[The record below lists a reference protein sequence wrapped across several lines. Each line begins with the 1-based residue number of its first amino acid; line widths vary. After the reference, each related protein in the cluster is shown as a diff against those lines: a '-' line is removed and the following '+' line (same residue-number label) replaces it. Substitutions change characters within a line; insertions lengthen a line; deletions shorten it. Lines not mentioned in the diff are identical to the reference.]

1 MAAANRE
8 RRSGNIIPEVQMIV
22 GRDRI
27 LTTHVGS
34 LPRNDALSD
43 LLMAQEEGKAF
54 DSRRLAAEMDKAVRH
69 VVEKQIS
76 AGIDI
81 GNDGEQQRVGFQTYV
96 PQRMSGFA
104 GISKRRRG
112 REFEEFPELLQYLM
126 RRFPQQTK
134 GQHAAPEAQADLQ
147 YRDLKPITEE
157 TARFNRIA
165 DELGAFSERF
175 MTAASPGIISTT
187 MLNAYYESHDAYLD
201 AIAREMSKEYQAIHK
216 AGLILQIDAPD
227 LAMDRT
233 MMYRDL
239 SDAEFVKRCERH
251 VAAINKGIAG
261 VPRDRVRL
269 HICYGN
275 WEGPH
280 IHDIPLEKILPAL
293 YTANVGA
300 LSIEFSNP
308 RHAHEYAALKKHRL
322 PPHMLLIPGVVE
334 TTSNFVEHPEVVAR
348 RIEEAV
354 SVVGDRERVI
364 AGTDCG
370 FGTFTKRE
378 WVIEPVVWLKLR
390 AIREGADIASQRLWG
405 RKVA

>member
-1 MAAANRE
+1 
-8 RRSGNIIPEVQMIV
+8 MITS
-22 GRDRI
+22 RDRI

-34 LPRNDALSD
+34 LPRNETLSD
-43 LLMAQEEGKAF
+43 LLMAQEAGESYDAK
-54 DSRRLAAEMDKAVRH
+54 RLTEEMDKAVRH
-69 VVEKQIS
+69 VVQRQVE

-81 GNDGEQQRVGFQTYV
+81 GNDGEQCRIGFQTYV

-104 GISKRRRG
+104 GVSKRRRG
-112 REFEEFPELLQYLM
+112 REFEEFPELLEYLM
-126 RRFPQQTK
+126 RRFPHPTK
-134 GQHAAPEAQADLQ
+134 GQQSAPEAQADIK
-147 YRDLKPITEE
+147 YHDLKPITDE

-165 DELGAFSERF
+165 DDLNAFSERF

-187 MLNAYYESHDAYLD
+187 MLNAHYDSHDAYLD
-201 AIAREMSKEYQAIHK
+201 AIAREMSKEYQAVHK

-233 MMYRDL
+233 MIYRDL
-239 SDAEFVKRCERH
+239 SDAEFVKRCEVH
-251 VAAINKGIAG
+251 VASINKGIAG
-261 VPRDRVRL
+261 IPRDRVRL
-269 HICYGN
+269 HICFGN

-280 IHDIPLEKILPAL
+280 IHDIPLETILPAL

-322 PPHMLLIPGVVE
+322 PDHMLLIPGVIE

-354 SVVGDRERVI
+354 AAVGDRERVI
-364 AGTDCG
+364 ASTDCG

-378 WVIEPVVWLKLR
+378 WVVEPVVWLKLK
-390 AIREGADIASQRLWG
+390 AIREGADIASRRLWG
-405 RKVA
+405 RAAA